1 MENTHRIREVL
12 EDNLH
17 IFVDCIESLQKVRK
31 ACFGFTLDGNYEE
44 YIEDFKADWTQLNHE
59 FGISFPNKV
68 HIITSHLA
76 DFIELQKK
84 PLGSSQKKW
93 LRQLIKDLTRFGS
106 GMLRKWWRKK
116 VMVKNSS
123 TVLIILTL

>member
-1 MENTHRIREVL
+1 M

-17 IFVDCIESLQKVRK
+17 IFVDCMESLQKVRK
-31 ACFGFTLDGNYEE
+31 ACFGFTLDGNYKE

-76 DFIELQKK
+76 DFIERQKR
-84 PLGSSQKKW
+84 PLGEFTEEVVEAAHQRLDKIWEWYCVKMVEKESHGKK
-93 LRQLIKDLTRFGS
+93 I
-106 GMLRKWWRKK
+106 
-116 VMVKNSS
+116 
-123 TVLIILTL
+123 